1 MSNNSLPP
9 LSDLSSI
16 KYNASLS
23 IDENMR
29 LNGVD
34 PVEFA
39 QQFDQYYAA
48 LIVKQI
54 TGKDT
59 VGLQTG
65 GGLVYNVGM
74 GVLVT
79 SVVLTGGVL
88 AVTGTAVIS
97 GITAASAAGVCT
109 VGPGMLWGTV
119 GGITSSACSSALGV
133 VAANTAA
140 GLTVAGGI
148 GMTGC
153 RAGISLMGKDGL
165 DEHMVTSV
173 DEVLKQ
179 VQSDMLVGAGKAGA
193 AILGCMA
200 MAGAARKVERA
211 ENQANVN
218 AAASALNVAGDAVKN
233 AGEQAA
239 KGSSIGAIAGP
250 KGAIVGAVAGAA
262 FGTVESAIQ
271 AGPKFIEER
280 GKNMVVVNS
289 ARNDQLITIRGL
301 LNENNQ
307 LTVAS
312 VKKGVASR
320 PTFLEQRGGT
330 LSVDTT
336 EFTVSA
342 IMMACKI
349 AGLSN
354 NMATLLYP
362 SIGSLF
368 FEDNVVEQLK
378 IESENAMKVI
388 KEQMINIQSTVGN
401 ASIVK
406 ANRKRK
412 TRRNRK

>member
-1 MSNNSLPP
+1 
-9 LSDLSSI
+9 
-16 KYNASLS
+16 
-23 IDENMR
+23 MR

-65 GGLVYNVGM
+65 GGVVYNVGM

-88 AVTGTAVIS
+88 AVSGAAAV
-97 GITAASAAGVCT
+97 GALTAASAAGVCT
-109 VGPGMLWGTV
+109 VAPGMLWGTV
-119 GGITSSACSSALGV
+119 GGITSSACSNALGV
-133 VAANTAA
+133 VAANAAA
-140 GLTVAGGI
+140 GLTVAGTLGVA
-148 GMTGC
+148 GC
-153 RAGISLMGKDGL
+153 RTGIKLMGTDGL
-165 DEHMVTSV
+165 DEHTVTSV
-173 DEVLKQ
+173 IGVLTQ
-179 VQSDMLVGAGKAGA
+179 LQSDMTAGAGKAGA

-200 MAGAARKVERA
+200 MAGAARQVERA
-211 ENQANVN
+211 DNQAAAN
-218 AAASALNVAGDAVKN
+218 AVASALNIAGDAVKN
-233 AGEQAA
+233 AGEQAT
-239 KGSSIGAIAGP
+239 KGAAIGAKAGP
-250 KGAIVGAVAGAA
+250 KGAVVGAVTGAV
-262 FGTVESAIQ
+262 FGTAQTVIQ
-271 AGPKFIEER
+271 AGPQFVEER
-280 GKNMVVVNS
+280 GENMTAVNA
-289 ARNDQLITIRGL
+289 ARNNQVKVLTGL
-301 LNENNQ
+301 LNENKEESPKPK
-307 LTVAS
+307 LAVAS
-312 VKKGVASR
+312 VKGIESKPLS
-320 PTFLEQRGGT
+320 LKQRGGT
-330 LSVDTT
+330 SSVDTT

-342 IMMACKI
+342 ITTACKI

-378 IESENAMKVI
+378 IESENDMKVI
-388 KEQMINIQSTVGN
+388 KEEMINIQSSVGN
-401 ASIVK
+401 VGIVK